1 MKIRMLK
8 NLKQVSELKNKEIE
22 YEYLSL
28 TSFEAR
34 ILIKSFLTY

>member
-1 MKIRMLK
+1 MKIRKLK

-28 TSFEAR
+28 TSFETR